1 MARAIILPL
10 LERGEYAPEQVFGVV
25 GKASSIPEVLNE
37 LREGVRVFS
46 SNDDLVEMAWG
57 APLQVLAIKPQ
68 QLKKVRESASRFASI
83 NQTSKPLMISIL
95 AGITLETLQESF
107 PGHICV
113 RAVPNTPSLVG
124 EGLTGL
130 AWGDDITSPQKLN
143 VKRIFEPISEIFEL
157 PEYQLDS
164 FLALTSSGPAYI
176 ALMVEAMADG
186 AVAAGLPRH
195 LSNQLVH
202 KTFSGTAS
210 LIREKGLHPAELKD
224 MVASPA
230 GTTISAL
237 RHLELAGLRSALIEA
252 VVLAAEKS
260 RQLAEKMS
268 SCKN

>member
-1 MARAIILPL
+1 MARAIISPL
-10 LERGEYAPEQVFGVV
+10 LERGEYTPDQVFGVV
-25 GKASSIPEVLNE
+25 GKASSIPEALKE
-37 LREGVRVFS
+37 LPECVRVVS
-46 SNDDLVEMAWG
+46 SNDDLVEMVWG
-57 APLQVLAIKPQ
+57 ASLQILAVKPQ
-68 QLKKVRESASRFASI
+68 QLKIIKESAPSLKFI
-83 NQTSKPLMISIL
+83 NQASKPLMVSIL
-95 AGITLETLQESF
+95 AGITLKTLQESF
-107 PGHICV
+107 PNHICV

-130 AWGDDITSPQKLN
+130 AFGDNITSQQKLN

-157 PEYQLDS
+157 PEHQLDS

-210 LIREKGLHPAELKD
+210 LLREKGLHPAELKD

-237 RHLELAGLRSALIEA
+237 RHLELTGLRSALIEA

-268 SCKN
+268 S

>member
-1 MARAIILPL
+1 MARAIISPL
-10 LERGEYAPEQVFGVV
+10 LERGEYSPDQVFGIV
-25 GKASSIPEVLNE
+25 GNDSSIPEALNE
-37 LREGVRVFS
+37 LCEGVSIFS
-46 SNDDLVEMAWG
+46 SDDVLAKMAWG
-57 APLQVLAIKPQ
+57 APLQVLAVKPQ
-68 QLKKVRESASRFASI
+68 QLEKVRESASRFESI
-83 NQTSKPLMISIL
+83 NKASKPLMISIL
-95 AGITLETLQESF
+95 AGITLKTLQESF
-107 PGHICV
+107 PGHLCV

-130 AWGDDITSPQKLN
+130 AWGDDISLHQKRK
-143 VKRIFEPISEIFEL
+143 VKKIFEPISEIFEL

-210 LIREKGLHPAELKD
+210 LLREKGLHPAELKD

-237 RHLELAGLRSALIEA
+237 RHLELTGLRSSLIEA

-268 SCKN
+268 S